1 MLSFLKENCGIGAEK
16 GRHISKRGQ
25 KIIPGQLILQ
35 LHVERN
41 SPSCDQP
48 SSSKR
53 TEKEN
58 IPKKKA
64 NKKRKTKKNI
74 FDDDDWICAGCGD
87 GRRITCDIYS
97 SNYPLECSRIQYPTE
112 YHWDIDLDSREFDA
126 LIVLFVFSRIS
137 YCKSVFVK
145 LDFFPSIV
153 YLNCLFVF
161 FFFPMGCPI
170 SAFCML
176 EFCLIAP
183 ENPVS

>member
-58 IPKKKA
+58 IPKKKQI
-64 NKKRKTKKNI
+64 KKEKPKKI
-74 FDDDDWICAGCGD
+74 FLMTMTGYVQAVEMVAG
-87 GRRITCDIYS
+87 
-97 SNYPLECSRIQYPTE
+97 
-112 YHWDIDLDSREFDA
+112 
-126 LIVLFVFSRIS
+126 
-137 YCKSVFVK
+137 
-145 LDFFPSIV
+145 
-153 YLNCLFVF
+153 
-161 FFFPMGCPI
+161 
-170 SAFCML
+170 
-176 EFCLIAP
+176 
-183 ENPVS
+183 

>member
-1 MLSFLKENCGIGAEK
+1 MRGFIYWTESKCSNNESEEINSPLFNDSVLSFLKENCGIGAEK

-74 FDDDDWICAGCGD
+74 FDDDDWICAGYGD

-112 YHWDIDLDSREFDA
+112 YHWDIDLDSREFE
-126 LIVLFVFSRIS
+126 
-137 YCKSVFVK
+137 
-145 LDFFPSIV
+145 
-153 YLNCLFVF
+153 
-161 FFFPMGCPI
+161 CPDCVVCFQ
-170 SAFCML
+170 SDQL
-176 EFCLIAP
+176 L
-183 ENPVS
+183 